1 MKILIF
7 VKVRISKSEFFEKIC
22 FTSFYEMMYEY
33 LADLLNVIYRNDLER
48 NRDITR
54 VLYCIRS
61 NDPHMMMCRKLYIV
75 YIYL

>member
-1 MKILIF
+1 
-7 VKVRISKSEFFEKIC
+7 
-22 FTSFYEMMYEY
+22 MMYEY

-61 NDPHMMMCRKLYIV
+61 SDPHMMMCRKLYIV